1 MNYYEARK
9 LSDGAGWHYT
19 WMNDGTIWPVGY
31 CSPWQQCS
39 DCEGQGCEQCE
50 HKGIVKVEEHHV
62 HETREEAEECF
73 LRWLL
78 DDISEESYSDWTG
91 CECCGEP
98 TKQGLT
104 SRCPLGQGFPLC
116 DEHRTPEILAGLTA
130 WPKQI
135 IASY

>member
-1 MNYYEARK
+1 MNYHEARK
-9 LSDGAGWHYT
+9 LKDGSGWHFT
-19 WMNDGTIWPVGY
+19 CMNDDQIWPEGY
-31 CSPWQQCS
+31 CQ
-39 DCEGQGCEQCE
+39 DHEA
-50 HKGIVKVEEHHV
+50 

-91 CECCGEP
+91 CECCGAP
-98 TKQGLT
+98 TKQGLA
-104 SRCPLGQGFPLC
+104 SRRPLGGGYPLC
-116 DEHRTPEILAGLTA
+116 DEHRTPEILAGLTP